1 MSVCTTIQ
9 QQVYCLA
16 IKICAAATQTGDSTT
31 LETYL
36 ETELEALLGN
46 ADFNNGDD
54 WTIAWGPAVWQAP
67 FSTFSDQAVA
77 VCYNSTQNTYVVPI
91 SATNPNAP
99 YNVFFE
105 DLAAV
110 PHYMVPVPGGNA
122 GNVTVGNYAGLQ
134 ALLSLESGNQSL
146 ADFLSG
152 VAGTSDDL
160 VFCGHSLGGGLT
172 PLLAYTLY
180 PKGTSGS
187 GWGNVYT
194 FPTAGPTTADAAF
207 ASAFN
212 TAFPIV
218 TGSGYQMWNANQY
231 NAHDLVPNAWAPG
244 DGTTPGLAQI
254 TSSVISWI
262 SAMYYTGVEMSAEI
276 ATLRTI
282 AETFA
287 GGSANPFVACNNNNL
302 FTGPR
307 EYGQITDNATLEKEI
322 LYQHTTAYNVEFG
335 VTALFDD
342 ATVQAT
348 IQPPLLPL
356 VRGVRGVGSAVAAAN
371 EAAEAE
377 AAKAEPEPSLA

>member
-16 IKICAAATQTGDSTT
+16 IEICAAATQTGDSAK
-31 LETYL
+31 LEAYL
-36 ETELEALLGN
+36 QTELQDLLSN
-46 ADFNNGDD
+46 PDFNNGDD
-54 WTIAWGPAVWQAP
+54 WQIVWGPAVWQAP
-67 FSTFSDQAVA
+67 FSTFSDQAAA
-77 VCYNSTQNTYVVPI
+77 VCYNSTQNTYVVPL

-105 DLAAV
+105 DLAAA
-110 PHYMVPVPGGNA
+110 PHYMVPMPGGNA
-122 GNVTVGNYAGLQ
+122 GSVTVGNYAGLQ
-134 ALLSLESGNQSL
+134 ALLSLTAGGNTL
-146 ADFLSG
+146 ADFLTS
-152 VAGTSDDL
+152 VAGASDTL

-187 GWGNVYT
+187 GWANVYT
-194 FPTAGPTTADAAF
+194 FPTAGPTTADAGF
-207 ASAFN
+207 ASAFD
-212 TAFPIV
+212 AAYPIV
-218 TGSGYQMWNANQY
+218 SGSGYAMWNANQY

-244 DGTTPGLAQI
+244 DGSTPGLAQV

-282 AETFA
+282 AETYA

-302 FTGPR
+302 FTGAR
-307 EYGQITDNATLEKEI
+307 EYGQITDNATLVKEI
-322 LYQHTTAYNVEFG
+322 LYQHTTAYNIEFG

-348 IQPPLLPL
+348 IAPPLLPL
-356 VRGVRGVGSAVAAAN
+356 VRGVSGVGNAVAAAT
-371 EAAEAE
+371 AAAQAEAE
-377 AAKAEPEPSLA
+377 PETDAA

>member
-16 IKICAAATQTGDSTT
+16 IKICAAATQTGDSTA
-31 LETYL
+31 LAAYL
-36 ETELEALLGN
+36 QTELEDLLSN

-54 WTIAWGPAVWQAP
+54 WQIVWGPAVWQAP
-67 FSTFSDQAVA
+67 FSTFSDQAAA

-105 DLAAV
+105 DLAAM

-134 ALLSLESGNQSL
+134 ALLSLEAGGKSL
-146 ADFLSG
+146 ADFLTG
-152 VAGTSDDL
+152 VAGTSDTL

-172 PLLAYTLY
+172 PLLAWTLY

-194 FPTAGPTTADAAF
+194 FPTAGPTTADADF

-212 TAFPIV
+212 AAYPIV
-218 TGSGYQMWNANQY
+218 TGSGYEMWNANQY

-244 DGTTPGLAQI
+244 AGSTPGLAQI
-254 TSSVISWI
+254 STTVLSWG
-262 SAMYYTGVEMSAEI
+262 SAMYYTGVKMSAEV
-276 ATLRTI
+276 AALRTI
-282 AETFA
+282 AETYA
-287 GGSANPFVACNNNNL
+287 GGSGNPFVACNNNNL

-307 EYGQITDNATLEKEI
+307 QYGQITDNSLLAQEI

-342 ATVQAT
+342 AEVQAT

-356 VRGVRGVGSAVAAAN
+356 VRGVQGVGDSVAAARA
-371 EAAEAE
+371 AAEAE
-377 AAKAEPEPSLA
+377 AEPATDMA